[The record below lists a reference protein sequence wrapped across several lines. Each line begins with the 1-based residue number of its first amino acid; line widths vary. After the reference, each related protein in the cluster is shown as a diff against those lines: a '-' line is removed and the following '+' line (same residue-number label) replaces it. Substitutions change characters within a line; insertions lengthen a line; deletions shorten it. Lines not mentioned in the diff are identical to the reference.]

1 MTERATHVR
10 RAARRRVA
18 LAAAALLGAACTS
31 ADDASPARSAT
42 AVHVV
47 GGIEH
52 VVNTGEPPTWRLEES
67 LAVADAGG
75 EPFGRI
81 TGVTGSAAGELFVA
95 DELAKRIYRFGAD
108 GRFVA
113 ALGREGGGP
122 GEFRSMH
129 SLAWTGPWLATL
141 DAGNARVTRLGVDG
155 AVGPPVHWLPL
166 TGTGFGLE
174 QTTPEEAYAPF
185 PIFSTERRTTS
196 TRVFLRITADGVA
209 DTLAGVPVPP
219 AAARTGV
226 VCEGAGGIHFFSVP
240 HAPRELQARA
250 PGRRTIVAHTSRYR
264 LLVLDA
270 AGDTLRVVSRDVGNP
285 PFGDAEWAA
294 TEDRWREFQERVRG
308 ARCEPTGIERP
319 TSKPAFAAVF
329 FDDAARTWV
338 EAYDTAGFRFDVFDS
353 TGALVAQLPAPPRDR
368 SVDPAIRGG
377 RLHYVAQDSL
387 EVQTVRV
394 ARIVEERK

>member
-1 MTERATHVR
+1 MTERAAGDG
-10 RAARRRVA
+10 RAARRRCA
-18 LAAAALLGAACTS
+18 LAVLALFGPACTT
-31 ADDASPARSAT
+31 ADEGPPTASRT

-52 VVNTGEPPTWRLEES
+52 VVNTGEPPTWRLEEA

-81 TGVTGSAAGELFVA
+81 TGVTASANGELFVA
-95 DELAKRIYRFGAD
+95 DELAKRIYRFAPD
-108 GRFVA
+108 GRLVA

-122 GEFRSMH
+122 GEFRTMH

-155 AVGPPVHWLPL
+155 TVGPPVHWLPL

-185 PIFSTERRTTS
+185 PIFSTERLASS

-219 AAARTGV
+219 PAARSGV
-226 VCEGAGGIHFFSVP
+226 ICEGAGGIHFFSVP
-240 HAPRELQARA
+240 HAPQELQARA

-264 LLVLDA
+264 LLVLGA
-270 AGDTLRVVSRDVGNP
+270 AGDTVRVVTRDVANP

-294 TEDRWREFQERVRG
+294 TEERWRAFQERVRG
-308 ARCEPTGIERP
+308 ARCEPDGIERP

-338 EAYDTAGFRFDVFDS
+338 EAYDAAGFRFDVLDS
-353 TGALVAQLPAPPRDR
+353 TGALVAQLPAPSRDR

-377 RLHYVAQDSL
+377 RLHYVVQDSL

-394 ARIVEERK
+394 ARIVEERR